1 MAGIFLNGTEFFPSD
16 APKETT
22 KVGKALIMDNGDRH
36 WVQRVDGSSNPI
48 HKRKW
53 ELNWQ
58 DVGNSVR
65 AAVEAIALLATTFT
79 YTDQHGTSYTVQ
91 CEEGAYKDKISYIGT
106 GNVLY
111 YNVDLTI
118 YQA

>member
-1 MAGIFLNGTEFFPSD
+1 MAGVFLNSVEFFPTD
-16 APKETT
+16 VPKETT
-22 KVGKALIMDNGDRH
+22 KIGKALVMDNGDRH
-36 WVQRVDGSSNPI
+36 WVQRVDVSSNPI

-53 ELNWQ
+53 DLTWQ
-58 DVGNSVR
+58 DVAEATR
-65 AAVEAIALLATTFT
+65 AAIEAVALLATTFT
-79 YTDQHGTSYTVQ
+79 YVDQHGTSYTVQ
-91 CEEGAYKDKISYIGT
+91 CEETAYKDKVSYISP